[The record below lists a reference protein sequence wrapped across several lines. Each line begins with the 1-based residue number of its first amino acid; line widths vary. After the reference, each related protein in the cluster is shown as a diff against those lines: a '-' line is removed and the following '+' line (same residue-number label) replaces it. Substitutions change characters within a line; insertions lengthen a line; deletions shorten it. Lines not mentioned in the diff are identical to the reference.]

1 MFTTSLASE
10 KSSVW
15 GIIYFRP
22 KRRSIVKEV
31 IKTSNAKIILMGEHS
46 VVYNQ
51 PASALPIRNVKTTV
65 KYNHPCDIS
74 KCRSLSFNGFLNDIH
89 SNLLGIK
96 QLINQTLTTL
106 GKPHYGLLL
115 DIDSQIPAERG
126 MGSSFPA
133 MQLYAPCAH
142 TTAAP

>member
-1 MFTTSLASE
+1 M
-10 KSSVW
+10 
-15 GIIYFRP
+15 
-22 KRRSIVKEV
+22 KEV

-51 PASALPIRNVKTTV
+51 PAIALPIRNVKTTV
-65 KYNHPCDIS
+65 KIQSIPGDIQI
-74 KCRSLSFNGFLNDIH
+74 RSRYFNGFLNDIH

-126 MGSSFPA
+126 MGSSA
-133 MQLYAPCAH
+133 S
-142 TTAAP
+142 TAVAIVRANI